1 MALNL
6 GLGLALTRNKGVP
19 VDRLI
24 RRGDDGYAVDFV
36 SGQMRVNFG
45 STPAKAFLGQFLNKL
60 YVNGVL
66 TPSADGVAID
76 ATNFP
81 RLAQADWPYNTAGI
95 TISGEIKLDAST
107 DTSLRYIYNVA
118 AGNNAL
124 AAFLPA
130 NSRKL
135 TLYTGTGSAQFNT
148 VATTDITGGVWFK
161 FTLSAGPNGCFV
173 ALNGVV
179 EASRADALSAGSVA
193 YHGIGVAAGLAG
205 NSASS
210 NTLKGRVR
218 NLVVLAR
225 AVEQGAAVVGLP
237 FDVSPSVL
245 ACLGDSH
252 TFNTSLGV
260 AAAEFYATV
269 TSNRLGRPWIARNCG
284 ISGDTTAG
292 MLGRIATT
300 IQPALPRIAVIYGGT
315 NDVLADTT
323 VAASPT
329 PTSTVFTVA
338 SNITRYA
345 AGAWIT
351 VAGEQAKIL
360 SIAGSQITLTAALA
374 GGAPAT
380 GAAVKIATQ
389 KNLEEIVAYWQGQG
403 VSRIAL
409 MGMHY
414 WNFASGGDTTSSQA
428 SGQAALRALQAAAAA
443 ARGVP
448 FVDLY
453 EWMRQLIL
461 AGAYT
466 QGNDLAWHVGV
477 GNQHLNATGERI
489 VSDALTATLV
499 AQGWV

>member
-1 MALNL
+1 MSWPVRIATLK
-6 GLGLALTRNKGVP
+6 KGVP

-45 STPAKAFLGQFLNKL
+45 SLPAKAFLGQFINKL

-95 TISGEIKLDAST
+95 TISGEIKLDTST
-107 DTSLRYIYNVA
+107 DASLRYIYNVTS
-118 AGNNAL
+118 GNNAL
-124 AAFLPA
+124 GAFLPA

-135 TLYTGTGSAQFNT
+135 TLYTGTGSSQHNT
-148 VATTDITGGVWFK
+148 AATSDITGGVWFK

-179 EASRADALSAGSVA
+179 EASRTETLSAGSVA
-193 YHGIGVAAGLAG
+193 YHGIGVAASGLAG

-225 AVEQGAAVVGLP
+225 AVEQGAAVAGLP
-237 FDVSPSVL
+237 FEISPSVL
-245 ACLGDSH
+245 ACVGDSH
-252 TFNTSLGV
+252 TYNNSLGV
-260 AAAEFYATV
+260 AAAEFYTTV
-269 TSNRLGRPWIARNCG
+269 TAARLGRPWIGRNLG
-284 ISGDTTAG
+284 VSGDTTAG
-292 MLGRIATT
+292 MLGRIATS
-300 IQPALPRIAVIYGGT
+300 IQPTVPRIAVIYGGT
-315 NDVLADTT
+315 NDALGDTT
-323 VAASPT
+323 VSASPT

-338 SNITRYA
+338 GNIIRYA
-345 AGAWIT
+345 AGAYIT

-360 SIAGSQITLTAALA
+360 SIAGNQITLTAALA

-389 KNLEEIVAYWQGQG
+389 KNLEEIIAYWQAQG
-403 VSRIAL
+403 VTKIAL

-428 SGQAALRALQAAAAA
+428 SGQAALRSLQAAAAA
-443 ARGVP
+443 AKGVP
-448 FVDLY
+448 FVNLY

-461 AGAYT
+461 AGTYT
-466 QGNDLAWHVGV
+466 QGDDLAWHVAV
-477 GNQHLNATGERI
+477 SNQHLNATGERI